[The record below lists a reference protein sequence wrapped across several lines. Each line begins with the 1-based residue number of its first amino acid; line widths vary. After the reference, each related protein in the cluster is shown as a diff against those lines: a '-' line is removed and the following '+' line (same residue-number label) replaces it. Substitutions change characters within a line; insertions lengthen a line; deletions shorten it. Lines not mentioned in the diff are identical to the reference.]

1 VGKLEEVV
9 VVNGGYQVSWERLI
23 GMFVCLSVAW
33 LCSRG
38 VGTCIPIYAGWL
50 WPDGLTVGTGNDLP
64 NWAFPRS
71 DSATACG

>member
-38 VGTCIPIYAGWL
+38 VGTCIPIYGGWL
-50 WPDGLTVGTGNDLP
+50 WPDGLMVVRALVV
-64 NWAFPRS
+64 
-71 DSATACG
+71 